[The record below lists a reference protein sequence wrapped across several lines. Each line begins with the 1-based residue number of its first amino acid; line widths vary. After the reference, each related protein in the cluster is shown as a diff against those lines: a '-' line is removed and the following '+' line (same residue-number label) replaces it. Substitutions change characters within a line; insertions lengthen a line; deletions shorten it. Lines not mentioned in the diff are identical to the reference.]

1 MSKQKLSPSNYKN
14 LQTELSKWY
23 KKRNQVIEELRLAYE
38 FGDLRENSEFDSAK
52 MAEHLCNEQIKK
64 LEHLLNTGIIIE
76 NHKKK
81 TIDIGSIVTIDY
93 LDDLSKETFEIVTA
107 LEVSIIKN
115 KISPSSPMGKALI
128 GKKKGEILTI
138 DSPTGLYKIKIIA
151 INYP

>member
-76 NHKKK
+76 NQKKN
-81 TIDIGSIVTIDY
+81 TIDIGSIVTIEY

-115 KISPSSPMGKALI
+115 KISSSSPMGKALI

-138 DSPTGLYKIKIIA
+138 DSPTGLYKIKIID
-151 INYP
+151 INYL

>member
-1 MSKQKLSPSNYKN
+1 
-14 LQTELSKWY
+14 
-23 KKRNQVIEELRLAYE
+23 
-38 FGDLRENSEFDSAK
+38 

-76 NHKKK
+76 KKK
-81 TIDIGSIVTIDY
+81 KNTIDIGSIVTIEY

-115 KISPSSPMGKALI
+115 KISSSSPMGKALI

-138 DSPTGLYKIKIIA
+138 DSPTGLYKIKIID
-151 INYP
+151 IN